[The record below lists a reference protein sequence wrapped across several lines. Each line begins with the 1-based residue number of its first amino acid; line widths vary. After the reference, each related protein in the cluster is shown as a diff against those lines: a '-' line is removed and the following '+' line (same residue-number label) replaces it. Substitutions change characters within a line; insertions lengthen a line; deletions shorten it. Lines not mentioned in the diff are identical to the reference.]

1 MHPRIHRLLTVA
13 KKLARP
19 FKRQAGYIIV
29 ESTVTGG
36 AATNF
41 LTSPTYD
48 CVKDKPPEGNQNQV
62 AVTALGGTQTN
73 VRTHT
78 SSDPFTATA
87 QRAKVVKTLQAVGD
101 DLDQF
106 NTTSLLVRKGV
117 KVRSTGEI
125 RVMLVRI
132 SWQVPVGAEIYD
144 AVNVAA
150 AHSFAVGIANEETS
164 GIADTL
170 ITGILG
176 EQT

>member
-1 MHPRIHRLLTVA
+1 MEA
-13 KKLARP
+13 
-19 FKRQAGYIIV
+19 
-29 ESTVTGG
+29 TVTGG
-36 AATNF
+36 AATNY

-48 CVKDKPPEGNQNQV
+48 TVKDKPPEGNQNQV

-78 SSDPFTATA
+78 ASDPFTATS
-87 QRAKVVKTLQAVGD
+87 QRPKVVKTLQSVGV

-106 NTTSLLVRKGV
+106 NTTSILVRKGV

-125 RVMLVRI
+125 RTMLVRI

-150 AHSFAVGIANEETS
+150 GHSFASGIVAEETS

-170 ITGILG
+170 VTGILG